1 MDLSVKIEREVNV
14 PFLIITVK
22 LNDIILSFNTL
33 KYLVQSRN
41 DIESIVILFQM
52 SLLMQ
57 ERLFIL
63 IAAQMWV

>member
-41 DIESIVILFQM
+41 DIESIVILIQM

>member
-57 ERLFIL
+57 ERFFIL

>member
-41 DIESIVILFQM
+41 DIESIVSLFQM